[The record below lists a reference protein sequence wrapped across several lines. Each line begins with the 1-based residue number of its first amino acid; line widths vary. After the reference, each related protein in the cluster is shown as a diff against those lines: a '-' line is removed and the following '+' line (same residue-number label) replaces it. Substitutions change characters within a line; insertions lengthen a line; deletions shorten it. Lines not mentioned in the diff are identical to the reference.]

1 MHVTGEWLLG
11 VETLLYRLQ
20 NHTLS
25 TGNHQSEYDLTV
37 CYLCLTSII
46 VMHNLA
52 AGRAKQTLET
62 ARSMI

>member
-1 MHVTGEWLLG
+1 MHMTGEWLLG
-11 VETLLYRLQ
+11 VETMQYCLQ
-20 NHTLS
+20 NHIVC

-52 AGRAKQTLET
+52 AGRAK
-62 ARSMI
+62 

>member
-1 MHVTGEWLLG
+1 MHMTGEWLLG
-11 VETLLYRLQ
+11 FETLQYHLQ
-20 NHTLS
+20 NHTVC

-52 AGRAKQTLET
+52 AGRAK
-62 ARSMI
+62 